1 MIGLLQMKLLLK
13 GVEIE
18 LYAGT
23 EGGEV
28 LPLSTKLKEKF
39 PDFSQEPDQRNFEYT
54 TKPNNSYFELFK
66 EIIETRGNVRNYLK
80 SLGNLTLI
88 PGSTIALPF
97 SKEFYFSKPG
107 DPYSELILNTY
118 KTKVIT
124 TSIHINIGMDHYDD
138 LFKCLCILRLYTP
151 LFLALSASSC
161 FYDGKVT
168 EFNSYRWHNFPK
180 TPSFVP
186 FFTNHEEYV
195 NWINKQLEIKSMF
208 NVRHLWTSIRPN
220 GPERPHNLNRIEI
233 RICDLMMD
241 TRKMLSIV
249 ALIECI
255 VQDYLVNKKYPQILQ
270 TDLNKLVNTLDK
282 QEELAA
288 KDGLDAKLW
297 DWKNDKEEKAYN
309 IIESLY
315 KEFKDTAKN
324 ISILE
329 YLNPLSEIL
338 KDGNEATQFMKMYNK
353 TGSIQKTMQHFIEQ
367 FTIMDL
373 KSLDMIK
380 VK

>member
-1 MIGLLQMKLLLK
+1 MKLLLK

-23 EGGEV
+23 ESGEV

-54 TKPNNSYFELFK
+54 TKPNSNYFELFK
-66 EIIETRGNVRNYLK
+66 EIIETRINIRNYLK
-80 SLGNLTLI
+80 SLDNLTLI
-88 PGSTIALPF
+88 PGSTISLPF

-107 DPYSELILNTY
+107 DLYSELILNTY
-118 KTKVIT
+118 QTKVIT
-124 TSIHINIGMDHYDD
+124 TSIHINIGMDNYDD

-151 LFLALSASSC
+151 IFLALSASSC

-168 EFNSYRWHNFPK
+168 GFNSYRWHNFPK

-186 FFTNHEEYV
+186 FFTKHEEYMS
-195 NWINKQLEIKSMF
+195 WIKKQIEIKSMF

-220 GPERPHNLNRIEI
+220 GPGRPHDLNRIEI
-233 RICDLMMD
+233 RICDLIMD

-249 ALIECI
+249 SLIECI
-255 VQDYLVNKKYPQILQ
+255 IQDYLVNKKLPKVLQ
-270 TDLNKLVNTLDK
+270 TDLNKLVSTIER

-297 DWKNDKEEKAYN
+297 DWKSDKEEKAYN
-309 IIESLY
+309 IIEFLY
-315 KEFKDTAKN
+315 KGFKDTAKN
-324 ISILE
+324 LNILE
-329 YLNPLSEIL
+329 YLNPLLEIL
-338 KDGNEATQFMKMYNK
+338 NEGNEATQFIKMYNK

-367 FTIMDL
+367 FTMMDL
-373 KSLDMIK
+373 KSVDMIK

>member
-1 MIGLLQMKLLLK
+1 MKLLLK
-13 GVEIE
+13 GLEIE

-23 EGGEV
+23 ESGEV

-39 PDFSQEPDQRNFEYT
+39 PDFSQEPDQRNFEYI
-54 TKPNNSYFELFK
+54 TKPNSNYHELFK
-66 EIIETRGNVRNYLK
+66 EIIETRINTRDYLK

-97 SKEFYFSKPG
+97 SKEFYPSKPE
-107 DPYSELILNTY
+107 DSYSELIFNTY
-118 KTKVIT
+118 QTKIIT
-124 TSIHINIGMDHYDD
+124 TSIHINIGLDNYDD
-138 LFKCLCILRLYTP
+138 LFKCLCILRLYAP

-168 EFNSYRWHNFPK
+168 GFNSYRWHNFPK

-186 FFTNHEEYV
+186 FFTNHDEYV
-195 NWINKQLEIKSMF
+195 QWTNKQLEIKSMF
-208 NVRHLWTSIRPN
+208 NVRHLWTSVRPN
-220 GPERPHNLNRIEI
+220 GPDRPYDLNRIEI

-241 TRKMLSIV
+241 TRKVLSIV
-249 ALIECI
+249 TLIECI
-255 VQDYLVNKKYPQILQ
+255 IQNYLVNKYWPKILQ
-270 TDLNKLVNTLDK
+270 TDLNKLVANVER
-282 QEELAA
+282 QEEIAA
-288 KDGLDAKLW
+288 KDGLNAKLW
-297 DWKNDKEEKAYN
+297 NWKTDKEERASN

-315 KEFKDTAKN
+315 KEHENIAKDMN
-324 ISILE
+324 ILE
-329 YLNPLSEIL
+329 YLNPVIEIIR
-338 KDGNEATQFMKMYNK
+338 DGNEATQFLEMYNK
-353 TGSIQKTMQHFIEQ
+353 NSSIQKTIQHFIEQ

>member
-1 MIGLLQMKLLLK
+1 MKLLKK

-23 EGGEV
+23 ESGEV

-39 PDFSQEPDQRNFEYT
+39 PDFSQEPDQRNFEYI
-54 TKPNNSYFELFK
+54 TKPNRDYFDLFK
-66 EIIETRGNVRNYLK
+66 EIIETRINVRNHLK
-80 SLGNLTLI
+80 SLRNLTLI
-88 PGSTIALPF
+88 PGSTISLPF

-124 TSIHINIGMDHYDD
+124 TSIHINIGINNYDD

-161 FYDGKVT
+161 FYDGT
-168 EFNSYRWHNFPK
+168 ITGFNSYRWHNFPK

-186 FFTNHEEYV
+186 FFTTHDEYIH
-195 NWINKQLEIKSMF
+195 WINKQLEIKSMF

-220 GPERPHNLNRIEI
+220 GPDRPYDLNRIEI
-233 RICDLMMD
+233 RICDLMTD
-241 TRKMLSIV
+241 TKKLLSIV
-249 ALIECI
+249 AMIECI
-255 VQDYLVNKKYPQILQ
+255 VQDYLQNKNYPKILR
-270 TDLNKLVNTLDK
+270 TDLNKLVTVIEN
-282 QEELAA
+282 QEALAA
-288 KDGLDAKLW
+288 KDGLHATLW
-297 DWKNDKEEKAYN
+297 DWKNNTEDKACN
-309 IIESLY
+309 IIESFY

-324 ISILE
+324 INILE
-329 YLNPLSEIL
+329 YFEPLPDIL
-338 KDGNEATQFMKMYNK
+338 KDGNEAGQFMKIYHK
-353 TGSIQKTMQHFIEQ
+353 TGSIQKTIEYFIEQ

-373 KSLDMIK
+373 KLANMIK
-380 VK
+380 NPVKS

>member
-1 MIGLLQMKLLLK
+1 MKTNLLLK

-23 EGGEV
+23 ESGEV

-39 PDFSQEPDQRNFEYT
+39 PDFSQEPDQRNFEYIT
-54 TKPNNSYFELFK
+54 RPNKSYYEVFK
-66 EIIETRGNVRNYLK
+66 EIIETRINVRNHLK

-97 SKEFYFSKPG
+97 IKEFYFSKPG
-107 DPYSELILNTY
+107 DIYSELILNTY

-124 TSIHINIGMDHYDD
+124 TSIHINIGMDNYDD

-168 EFNSYRWHNFPK
+168 GFNSYRWHNFPK

-186 FFTNHEEYV
+186 FFTNHDKYV
-195 NWINKQLEIKSMF
+195 QWTNKQLETKTMF
-208 NVRHLWTSIRPN
+208 NVRHLWTSVRPN
-220 GPERPHNLNRIEI
+220 GPNRPHDLNRIEI
-233 RICDLMMD
+233 RICDFMTD
-241 TRKMLSIV
+241 TRKVLSII

-255 VQDYLVNKKYPQILQ
+255 VQDYLVNKNCPKILQ
-270 TDLNKLVNTLDK
+270 TDLNKLVNIIEK
-282 QEELAA
+282 QEELVA
-288 KDGLDAKLW
+288 KDGLNAKIW
-297 DWKNDKEEKAYN
+297 NWKNDSEEKVYK

-315 KEFKDTAKN
+315 KEHQNTAKDMN
-324 ISILE
+324 ILE
-329 YLNPLSEIL
+329 YLNPAIEIL
-338 KDGNEATQFMKMYNK
+338 KDGNEATQFLELYNK
-353 TGSIQKTMQHFIEQ
+353 TGSIQKTIQHFIEQ
-367 FTIMDL
+367 FTIMDF
-373 KSLDMIK
+373 KSLDMMKMKI
-380 VK
+380 

>member
-1 MIGLLQMKLLLK
+1 MTKNLLKK

-23 EGGEV
+23 ESGEV

-39 PDFSQEPDQRNFEYT
+39 PDFSQEPDQRNFEYI
-54 TKPNNSYFELFK
+54 TKPSNSYFELFK
-66 EIIETRGNVRNYLK
+66 EIIETRTNARSYLK
-80 SLGNLTLI
+80 SLDDLTLI

-97 SKEFYFSKPG
+97 SKEFYPSKPG
-107 DPYSELILNTY
+107 DPYGELIFNTY
-118 KTKVIT
+118 QTSVIT
-124 TSIHINIGMDHYDD
+124 TSIHINIGIDNYAD
-138 LFKCLCILRLYTP
+138 LFKCLCILRLYVP
-151 LFLALSASSC
+151 LFLALSASSP
-161 FYDGKVT
+161 FHDGKVT

-186 FFTNHEEYV
+186 FFTNHEEYI
-195 NWINKQLEIKSMF
+195 NWTNKQLEIKSMF

-220 GPERPHNLNRIEI
+220 GPDRPHDLNRIEI
-233 RICDLMMD
+233 RICDFMMD
-241 TRKMLSIV
+241 TRKVLSIV

-255 VQDYLVNKKYPQILQ
+255 VQDYLVNKKFPKILQ
-270 TDLNKLVNTLDK
+270 TDLNKLVTTMEI

-297 DWKNDKEEKAYN
+297 NWKDDKEEKAYS

-315 KEFKDTAKN
+315 KEYQNIAKDMN
-324 ISILE
+324 ILE
-329 YLNPLSEIL
+329 YLNPVLEIL
-338 KDGNEATQFMKMYNK
+338 KDGNEATQFMEMYNK
-353 TGSIQKTMQHFIEQ
+353 TRSIEKTMQYFIEQ

-373 KSLDMIK
+373 KSSDMIK

>member
-1 MIGLLQMKLLLK
+1 MQNKLLKK

-23 EGGEV
+23 ESGEV

-39 PDFSQEPDQRNFEYT
+39 PDFSQEPDQRNFEYI
-54 TKPNNSYFELFK
+54 TKPNSNYHELFK
-66 EIIETRGNVRNYLK
+66 EIIETRINTRNYLK

-124 TSIHINIGMDHYDD
+124 TSIHMNIGIDNYND

-161 FYDGKVT
+161 FCDGKVT
-168 EFNSYRWHNFPK
+168 GFNSYRWHNFPK
-180 TPSFVP
+180 TPSVVP
-186 FFTNHEEYV
+186 FFTNHDEYV
-195 NWINKQLEIKSMF
+195 QWTNKQLEIKSMF
-208 NVRHLWTSIRPN
+208 NVRHLWTSVRPN
-220 GPERPHNLNRIEI
+220 GLDRPFDLNRIEI
-233 RICDLMMD
+233 RICDFMMD
-241 TRKMLSIV
+241 TRKVLSIL

-255 VQDYLVNKKYPQILQ
+255 VQDYLVNKNWPKILQ
-270 TDLNKLVNTLDK
+270 TDLNKLVNTIEK
-282 QEELAA
+282 QEELTA
-288 KDGLDAKLW
+288 KDGLNAKIW
-297 DWKNDKEEKAYN
+297 NWKSDCEEKAHS

-315 KEFKDTAKN
+315 KEFKNIAKDMN
-324 ISILE
+324 ILE
-329 YLNPLSEIL
+329 YLNPLLEIL
-338 KDGNEATQFMKMYNK
+338 KDENEAEQFMKMYNK
-353 TGSIQKTMQHFIEQ
+353 TRSIEKTMQHFIEQ
-367 FTIMDL
+367 FTIIDL
-373 KSLDMIK
+373 KSADMMKINK
-380 VK
+380 